1 MVTTTTNERGN
12 GWSING
18 VVGWWLEKGGST
30 VEEEAAAGY
39 GEDML

>member
-1 MVTTTTNERGN
+1 MKEVTAGV
-12 GWSING
+12 NG